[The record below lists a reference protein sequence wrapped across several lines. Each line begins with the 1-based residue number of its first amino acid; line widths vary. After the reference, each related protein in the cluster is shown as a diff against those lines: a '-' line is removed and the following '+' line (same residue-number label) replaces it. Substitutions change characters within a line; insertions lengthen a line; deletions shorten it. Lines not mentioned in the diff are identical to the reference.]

1 MNDVLYIQTDKN
13 VKVTKERI
21 YLQDIA
27 DLSCGNPSV
36 LNRCKV
42 IPVRQ
47 LTRGKYGR
55 YAGTVLELIRAVQRA
70 EPNLE
75 VIPVGEPEFILTY
88 AKPEKRET
96 LQEWCKTAG
105 ICMIV
110 FFGTMFSIMTFQT
123 DVDVNGLFQ
132 KIYQQFTGRYS
143 DGFTVLEITY
153 SVGIGIGV
161 ILFFNHF
168 GKWKL
173 NQDPTPMEVE
183 MRSYEDQ
190 VDMTVLEM
198 KNREES

>member
-1 MNDVLYIQTDKN
+1 
-13 VKVTKERI
+13 
-21 YLQDIA
+21 
-27 DLSCGNPSV
+27 
-36 LNRCKV
+36 
-42 IPVRQ
+42 
-47 LTRGKYGR
+47 
-55 YAGTVLELIRAVQRA
+55 
-70 EPNLE
+70 
-75 VIPVGEPEFILTY
+75 
-88 AKPEKRET
+88 
-96 LQEWCKTAG
+96 
-105 ICMIV
+105 MIV
-110 FFGTMFSIMTFQT
+110 FFGTMFSIMTSQT

-198 KNREES
+198 QNREES

>member
-21 YLQDIA
+21 YLQDIGN
-27 DLSCGNPSV
+27 LSCANPSV

-70 EPNLE
+70 EPNVE
-75 VIPVGEPEFILTY
+75 VIPVGQPEFIMTY
-88 AKPEKRET
+88 TKPEKRET

-198 KNREES
+198 QNREES

>member
-1 MNDVLYIQTDKN
+1 MEVNKYAGTQTDKN

-75 VIPVGEPEFILTY
+75 VIPVGEPEFI
-88 AKPEKRET
+88 
-96 LQEWCKTAG
+96 
-105 ICMIV
+105 M
-110 FFGTMFSIMTFQT
+110 
-123 DVDVNGLFQ
+123 N
-132 KIYQQFTGRYS
+132 
-143 DGFTVLEITY
+143 DGF
-153 SVGIGIGV
+153 
-161 ILFFNHF
+161 
-168 GKWKL
+168 GKDYLCVKVQQP
-173 NQDPTPMEVE
+173 N
-183 MRSYEDQ
+183 
-190 VDMTVLEM
+190 
-198 KNREES
+198 

>member
-27 DLSCGNPSV
+27 DLSCANPSV

-47 LTRGKYGR
+47 LTKGKYGR

-75 VIPVGEPEFILTY
+75 VIPVGEPEFIMTY
-88 AKPEKRET
+88 TKPEKRET

-123 DVDVNGLFQ
+123 DVDVTGLFQ

-168 GKWKL
+168 GKWKF